1 MLVAGG
7 VTVWPDEEGG
17 HMGTSLEPLH
27 PAAPTAARANAQLYE
42 MLALV
47 DSLRVG
53 KARERTM
60 AARLLHDRLTAP
72 T

>member
-1 MLVAGG
+1 
-7 VTVWPDEEGG
+7 
-17 HMGTSLEPLH
+17 MGTSLEPLH